1 MLDPRATQ
9 PFSPPT
15 QPIHTL
21 GHVIPFSG
29 FRSLVQAFTQLGT
42 VVKVC
47 TLPTLGRWALIREL
61 GLHLNEMFCDTLT
74 TPLVAEVVRRHKII
88 NARLT
93 CTGAAAVWGQLL

>member
-1 MLDPRATQ
+1 MKCIDEMQMKCIDDTEVDLECASL
-9 PFSPPT
+9 FSPPT
-15 QPIHTL
+15 QPFPTL

-29 FRSLVQAFTQLGT
+29 FRSLAQAFTQLGT

-74 TPLVAEVVRRHKII
+74 TPLVAEVVRSTK
-88 NARLT
+88 
-93 CTGAAAVWGQLL
+93 